1 MQDGL
6 VVCSVALEQKL
17 AVIGDRTN
25 IPLFKS
31 IGAITIE
38 ASNEEEALRAIESLY
53 SRPEVG
59 LVIVLRHIIDDEEEF
74 RRKAEKYGVPLLVLP
89 TRWSKVEP
97 INVDKL
103 IARAL
108 GMG

>member
-1 MQDGL
+1 M
-6 VVCSVALEQKL
+6 ALERKL
-17 AVIGDRTN
+17 AVIADRAN

-31 IGAITIE
+31 VGAVTVE
-38 ASNEEEALRAIESLY
+38 ASSEEEALRAVESLA
-53 SRPEVG
+53 SRPDVG
-59 LVIVLRHIIDDEEEF
+59 LVIVLRHIIEDEEEF
-74 RRKAEKYGVPLLVLP
+74 RRKAEAAGVPILVLP
-89 TRWSKVEP
+89 TRWSRVEP